1 MSIENWNYQER
12 PAQVRHAIF
21 EPVGKVL
28 STKNKQ
34 NPGLLK
40 LDKLLI
46 EN

>member
-1 MSIENWNYQER
+1 LSIENWNYQER
-12 PAQVRHAIF
+12 RAQVTHAIF

-34 NPGLLK
+34 KPRLLK